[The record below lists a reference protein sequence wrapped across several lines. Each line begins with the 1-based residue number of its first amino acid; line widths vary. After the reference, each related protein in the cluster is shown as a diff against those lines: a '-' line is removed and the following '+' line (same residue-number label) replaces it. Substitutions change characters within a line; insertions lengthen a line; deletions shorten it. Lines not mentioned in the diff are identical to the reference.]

1 MSRSILM
8 LWGMGLLALGAQ
20 PDWYYA
26 KLDTNPRLPTSKLFF
41 LEQKAGLCPKPT
53 DDGESLNVRLVGKWG
68 GGPSWGVTGK
78 DTLVYLSRGSEVV
91 VINFADTANP
101 RVLNYIQAKRLAGR
115 PVLMDTLLY
124 LVTSGYI
131 EVFNV
136 RDPTNAPR
144 VGRLATPVA
153 DIDVE
158 DTLVYSISDDTFRI
172 FDFAD
177 PANPQLVG
185 ACADSGYALDIDG
198 GYAYLRDRWGM
209 YILDVRDAA
218 NPHRVASWGTDI
230 AGVKVRGNHCYV
242 AQGSMGSGN
251 LYVLNVSNP
260 ASPWQE
266 GVLSGVTDEDIYL
279 VDTLLFMPGFK
290 VVSIADS
297 SRLSRA
303 TEN

>member
-1 MSRSILM
+1 MIKSILL
-8 LWGMGLLALGAQ
+8 LWVMGLLAFAAQ
-20 PDWYYA
+20 TDWYYA
-26 KLDTNPRLPTSKLFF
+26 NLDTFPRLSTNKLFY
-41 LEQKAGLCPKPT
+41 LEQKARLCPKAT
-53 DDGESLNVRLVGKWG
+53 DTESLNVRLVGKWG